1 MAVPDFPTDHPL
13 PPRQP
18 KDVRTAVLLA
28 LFLGPLG
35 LMYTSVGGGLFTLFL
50 MIVLGLFTVG
60 IGIVPVWML
69 SVLWAYLSASH
80 SRQLAEAPPGP
91 GADR

>member
-1 MAVPDFPTDHPL
+1 
-13 PPRQP
+13 
-18 KDVRTAVLLA
+18 
-28 LFLGPLG
+28 
-35 LMYTSVGGGLFTLFL
+35 MYTSVGGGRFTLFL

-60 IGIVPVWML
+60 VGAIPVWML

-80 SRQLAEAPPGP
+80 SRQLTEAPPGP